1 MTRPTAES
9 ANRALCR
16 QGWKVRALAARLF
29 SPFQLAFS
37 VRSKCQMMSFQW
49 IKVINLHAISVR
61 QQLSVAGFCGILR
74 GFAVIRG
81 FAVNAF
87 RNT

>member
-1 MTRPTAES
+1 
-9 ANRALCR
+9 
-16 QGWKVRALAARLF
+16 
-29 SPFQLAFS
+29 
-37 VRSKCQMMSFQW
+37 MMSFQW

-61 QQLSVAGFCGILR
+61 QQLAVAGFCGILL
-74 GFAVIRG
+74 GFAVMRG